1 MVVANDKLTLFN
13 GFALDRARGCL
24 THSGEPVHLRP
35 QTYRVLQYLADNDG
49 RLISKDALI
58 DAVWEGRAVTDGAVG
73 KCIEELRSVFGEE
86 GRQYL
91 RNVRGR
97 GYIFDREPQSEF
109 HTVRETHSEEIDM
122 VRVIVEENGKSK
134 TAVQHNNRPRSRW
147 TTTTSLVAVACLLSC
162 VLVGVYWFSTFRQP
176 ATSITSIAV
185 LPLKNE
191 TGSAELDYLSD
202 GMTESL
208 IGRLSRLQGMTVK
221 SRNAVF
227 QYKGKDKDAHAIASD
242 LSVQALLT
250 GRFLQRGD
258 GVTLYVSLID
268 GRTGNQIWG
277 EQYNRKLDQLASLE
291 RETATDIASQ
301 LNVKL
306 RPADQAQLARGSA
319 VNSEAYLTYLK
330 GRHYWNNPGRSD
342 ARKSLEFF
350 QKAIDLDPTFSLGY
364 AGLGHYYGYAAA
376 NGWLPPDE
384 NWRRSESAVKKALEL
399 DDGVA
404 ETHNALAGV
413 QLYYYRDWKGAESSL
428 RKGVELNPA
437 SAEVRRH
444 YAKCLV
450 LFGRNDEAVTQIERT
465 LELDPLSVPYYLDAG
480 RIFFWLGRYPQALTH
495 LNNALDLDPNSPA
508 VHDLLGFVYEKMGN
522 ENAAIAEWGK
532 LLSLIGDED
541 AVAKLKSTFE
551 RSGFAATVR
560 LRGEMKV
567 RELEDR
573 VKRGEYVAAGEYVTA
588 YTWLGDKEK
597 AFAWLDKATQERNR
611 FAFEFKINPLYDS
624 LRNDPRFQQ
633 MADRVTAAQ

>member
-24 THSGEPVHLRP
+24 THSGESVHLRP

-49 RLISKDALI
+49 QLISKDVLI

-97 GYIFDREPQSEF
+97 GYIFDREPQPVF
-109 HTVRETHSEEIDM
+109 HTVRETHSEEIDV
-122 VRVIVEENGKSK
+122 VRVIVEENGKSE
-134 TAVQHNNRPRSRW
+134 TAVHHSDKTGSRW
-147 TTTTSLVAVACLLSC
+147 ISTTSLTVIAGVFLVALI
-162 VLVGVYWFSTFRQP
+162 GVYWFSTVRQP

-191 TGSAELDYLSD
+191 TGNAELDYLSD

-221 SRNAVF
+221 SRSAVF
-227 QYKGKDKDAHAIASD
+227 QYKGKDQDAHTVASD
-242 LSVQALLT
+242 LSVQALLS

-258 GVTLYVSLID
+258 EVTLYVSLID

-277 EQYNRKLDQLASLE
+277 EQYNRKLNQLASLE
-291 RETATDIASQ
+291 RETATDVATQ
-301 LNVKL
+301 LNSKL
-306 RPADQAQLARGSA
+306 RPTDQARLTRGST

-330 GRHYWNNPGRSD
+330 GRYYWNNPGRGYG
-342 ARKSLEFF
+342 KSVEFF

-376 NGWLPPDE
+376 TGRLPPDE

-413 QLYYYRDWKGAESSL
+413 QLYDYRDWKAAESSF
-428 RKGVELNPA
+428 RRGVELNLTPPQQ
-437 SAEVRRH
+437 
-444 YAKCLV
+444 KCAGITPGVSSSLV
-450 LFGRNDEAVTQIERT
+450 A
-465 LELDPLSVPYYLDAG
+465 
-480 RIFFWLGRYPQALTH
+480 
-495 LNNALDLDPNSPA
+495 
-508 VHDLLGFVYEKMGN
+508 MM
-522 ENAAIAEWGK
+522 
-532 LLSLIGDED
+532 
-541 AVAKLKSTFE
+541 
-551 RSGFAATVR
+551 R
-560 LRGEMKV
+560 L
-567 RELEDR
+567 
-573 VKRGEYVAAGEYVTA
+573 
-588 YTWLGDKEK
+588 
-597 AFAWLDKATQERNR
+597 
-611 FAFEFKINPLYDS
+611 
-624 LRNDPRFQQ
+624 
-633 MADRVTAAQ
+633 

>member
-1 MVVANDKLTLFN
+1 MVVANDRLTLFN

-24 THSGEPVHLRP
+24 THSGDPVHLRP

-58 DAVWEGRAVTDGAVG
+58 EAVWEGRAVTDGAVG

-97 GYIFDREPQSEF
+97 GYIFDREPQSEL

-122 VRVIVEENGKSK
+122 IRVIVEENSESK
-134 TAVQHNNRPRSRW
+134 TAVQRNNRTRSRW
-147 TTTTSLVAVACLLSC
+147 TTTTYLVAVACVLSC
-162 VLVGVYWFSTFRQP
+162 LLLGVYWVSTFRQP

-191 TGSAELDYLSD
+191 TGNAEVDYISD

-208 IGRLSRLQGMTVK
+208 IGRLSRLPGVTVK

-250 GRFLQRGD
+250 GRFLQSGD

-291 RETATDIASQ
+291 RETATDVAAQ
-301 LNVKL
+301 LNSKL
-306 RPADQAQLARGSA
+306 RPADEARLARGSA

-330 GRHYWNNPGRSD
+330 GRHYWNNPGRFD
-342 ARKSLEFF
+342 AGKSLEFF
-350 QKAIDLDPTFSLGY
+350 QKAIDLDPTYSLGY
-364 AGLGHYYGYAAA
+364 VGLAHYYGYAAA
-376 NGWLPPDE
+376 TGRLPPDE
-384 NWRRSESAVKKALEL
+384 NWRRSESAIKKALEL

-413 QLYYYRDWKGAESSL
+413 QLYYYRDWRAAESSFK
-428 RKGVELNPA
+428 RGVELNPA

-444 YAKCLV
+444 YARCLL
-450 LFGRNDEAVTQIERT
+450 LFGRNDEAVTQMERT
-465 LELDPLSVPYYLDAG
+465 LELEPLSVPYNLDAG
-480 RIFFWLGRYPQALTH
+480 RLFFSLHQYPKALIY

-508 VHDLLGFVYEKMGN
+508 VHDVLGFVYEKMGN
-522 ENAAIAEWGK
+522 ENAAIGEWSK
-532 LLSLIGDED
+532 LLALIGNEIS
-541 AVAKLKSTFE
+541 VAKLKSTFE
-551 RSGFAATVR
+551 HSGFAGAVR
-560 LRGEMKV
+560 LRGELKLQ
-567 RELEDR
+567 ELEDR
-573 VKRGEYVAAGEYVTA
+573 AKRGEYVAAGEYVTA

-597 AFAWLDKATQERNR
+597 AFAWLGKASQERTR
-611 FAFEFKINPLYDS
+611 FAFEFKINPLYDT
-624 LRNDPRFQQ
+624 LRSDPRFQQ
-633 MADRVTAAQ
+633 IADRVTVAQ

>member
-86 GRQYL
+86 GRHCL

-134 TAVQHNNRPRSRW
+134 TAVQHDNKTRSRW
-147 TTTTSLVAVACLLSC
+147 TTSTSLVAVACVFSC
-162 VLVGVYWFSTFRQP
+162 VLVGVYWFSTFRHP

-191 TGSAELDYLSD
+191 TGNAELDYISD

-208 IGRLSRLQGMTVK
+208 IGRLSRLPGVTVK

-227 QYKGKDKDAHAIASD
+227 QYKGNDKDAHTVASD
-242 LSVQALLT
+242 LSVQALLS
-250 GRFLQRGD
+250 GRFLQGGND
-258 GVTLYVSLID
+258 VTLYVSLVD

-301 LNVKL
+301 LHAKL
-306 RPADQAQLARGSA
+306 QQADKERFSRSSTE
-319 VNSEAYLTYLK
+319 NSEAYLAYLK
-330 GRHYWNNPGRSD
+330 GRHYWNDPRRFD
-342 ARKSLEFF
+342 ERKSLEFF

-376 NGWLPPDE
+376 TGRLPPDE
-384 NWRRSESAVKKALEL
+384 NWRRSESAIKKALEL

-404 ETHNALAGV
+404 ETYNALAGV
-413 QLYYYRDWKGAESSL
+413 QLYYYRDWKAAESSF
-428 RKGVELNPA
+428 RRGVELNPA

-444 YAKCLV
+444 YARCLL
-450 LFGRNDEAVTQIERT
+450 LFGRNDEAVTQMERT
-465 LELDPLSVPYYLDAG
+465 LELEPLSVPYNLDAG
-480 RIFFWLGRYPQALTH
+480 RIFFLATPISEGADLTLTTH
-495 LNNALDLDPNSPA
+495 LIWIQILRPCTTCWDLFTRKW
-508 VHDLLGFVYEKMGN
+508 GMKMQQ
-522 ENAAIAEWGK
+522 
-532 LLSLIGDED
+532 LP
-541 AVAKLKSTFE
+541 
-551 RSGFAATVR
+551 SGV
-560 LRGEMKV
+560 GC
-567 RELEDR
+567 
-573 VKRGEYVAAGEYVTA
+573 
-588 YTWLGDKEK
+588 
-597 AFAWLDKATQERNR
+597 
-611 FAFEFKINPLYDS
+611 
-624 LRNDPRFQQ
+624 
-633 MADRVTAAQ
+633 

>member
-1 MVVANDKLTLFN
+1 MVVVNDKLTLFN

-35 QTYRVLQYLADNDG
+35 QTYRVLQFLADNDG

-86 GRQYL
+86 GWQYL

-134 TAVQHNNRPRSRW
+134 TAVQHDNKTRSGW
-147 TTTTSLVAVACLLSC
+147 KTSTSLVAVACVLSC
-162 VLVGVYWFSTFRQP
+162 VLGGVYWFSTFRQP
-176 ATSITSIAV
+176 STSITSIAV

-191 TGSAELDYLSD
+191 TGNAELDYISD

-208 IGRLSRLQGMTVK
+208 IGRLSRLPGVTVK

-227 QYKGKDKDAHAIASD
+227 QYLGKDKDAHTVASE
-242 LSVQALLT
+242 LSVQALLS
-250 GRFLQRGD
+250 GRFVQRGND
-258 GVTLYVSLID
+258 VTLYVSLVD

-301 LNVKL
+301 LHAKL
-306 RPADQAQLARGSA
+306 QQADKERFSRSSTE
-319 VNSEAYLTYLK
+319 NSEAYLAYLK
-330 GRHYWNNPGRSD
+330 GRHYWNDPRRFD
-342 ARKSLEFF
+342 ERKSLEFF

-376 NGWLPPDE
+376 TGRLPPDE
-384 NWRRSESAVKKALEL
+384 NWRRSESAIKKALEL

-404 ETHNALAGV
+404 ETYNALSGI
-413 QLYYYRDWKGAESSL
+413 QLYYQRDWKAAESSL

-437 SAEVRRH
+437 SGEVRRH

-465 LELDPLSVPYYLDAG
+465 LALDPLSAPYYLDAG
-480 RIFFWLGRYPQALTH
+480 RIFFWLHQYPQAVTH
-495 LNNALDLDPNSPA
+495 LNNALDLDPDSPA

-532 LLSLIGDED
+532 LLTLIGNEGS
-541 AVAKLKSTFE
+541 VAKLKSTFE
-551 RSGFAATVR
+551 HSGFAGVVR
-560 LRGEMKV
+560 LRGELKLQ
-567 RELEDR
+567 ELEDR
-573 VKRGEYVAAGEYVTA
+573 VKSGEYVAPGEYVTA

-597 AFAWLDKATQERNR
+597 SFAWLDKATRERTR
-611 FAFEFKINPLYDS
+611 FAFEFKINPLYDP
-624 LRNDPRFQQ
+624 LRSDPRFQQ
-633 MADRVTAAQ
+633 MADRVTVAQ

>member
-58 DAVWEGRAVTDGAVG
+58 NAVWEGRAVTDGAVG

-109 HTVRETHSEEIDM
+109 HTLRETHSEEIDM

-134 TAVQHNNRPRSRW
+134 TAVQHDNKTRSRW
-147 TTTTSLVAVACLLSC
+147 TTSTSLVAVACVLSC

-191 TGSAELDYLSD
+191 TGNAELDYISD
-202 GMTESL
+202 GMTETL
-208 IGRLSRLQGMTVK
+208 IGRLSRLPGITVK

-242 LSVQALLT
+242 LSVRALLT
-250 GRFLQRGD
+250 GRFLQSGN

-291 RETATDIASQ
+291 RETATDIAAQ
-301 LNVKL
+301 LHAKL
-306 RPADQAQLARGSA
+306 QPADKALFARSSTE
-319 VNSEAYLTYLK
+319 NSDAYLAYLK
-330 GRHYWNNPGRSD
+330 GRHYWNDPRRFDEG
-342 ARKSLEFF
+342 KSLEFF

-376 NGWLPPDE
+376 TGRLPPDE
-384 NWRRSESAVKKALEL
+384 NWKRSESAIKKALEL
-399 DDGVA
+399 DDAVG

-465 LELDPLSVPYYLDAG
+465 LELDPLSAPYYLDAG

-522 ENAAIAEWGK
+522 ESAAIAEWSK
-532 LLSLIGDED
+532 LLSLISNED
-541 AVAKLKSTFE
+541 SVSQLKRTFE
-551 RSGFAATVR
+551 RSGFAAVVR
-560 LRGEMKV
+560 LRGELKL
-567 RELEDR
+567 RELDDR
-573 VKRGEYVAAGEYVTA
+573 VKHGEYVGAGEYVTA
-588 YTWLGDKEK
+588 YTWLGDKDK
-597 AFAWLDKATQERNR
+597 AFAWLDKATQERTR
-611 FAFEFKINPLYDS
+611 FAFEFKINPLYDP
-624 LRNDPRFQQ
+624 LRSDPRFQQ
-633 MADRVTAAQ
+633 MADRVTVAQ